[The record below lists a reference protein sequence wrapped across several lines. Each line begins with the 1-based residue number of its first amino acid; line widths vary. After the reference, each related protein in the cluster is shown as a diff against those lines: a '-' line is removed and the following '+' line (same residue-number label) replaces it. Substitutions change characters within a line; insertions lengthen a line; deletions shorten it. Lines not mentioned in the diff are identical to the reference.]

1 VHLCLH
7 FRDGNVIENK
17 RLTWI
22 SAKGLFV
29 AATNTR
35 GCGCFLVGEE
45 TWRSRALDVQFLH
58 PASERVWMKTQYKS
72 GTLGS
77 FNDPIRI
84 L

>member
-1 VHLCLH
+1 MSLK
-7 FRDGNVIENK
+7 I
-17 RLTWI
+17 
-22 SAKGLFV
+22 KGRRGFWPEVYSWLPRILVGV
-29 AATNTR
+29 AV
-35 GCGCFLVGEE
+35 FLVGEE